1 MLCHAALWRTPLQ
14 LIYYIHN
21 MGLKMGCYWEKK
33 KQKNPPN
40 PKNPKENK
48 VSS

>member
-1 MLCHAALWRTPLQ
+1 
-14 LIYYIHN
+14 
-21 MGLKMGCYWEKK
+21 MGLKMGCYWEQK